1 MVTEDN
7 TSCDHDEDCDTE
19 CSDIG
24 MNDCSDYGDQD
35 YTLTPEKSTFNNSMK
50 ELNDN
55 WTPLKYQLGNKLD
68 SCDPKTKQRIV
79 RKAMQA
85 IDNVLIL

>member
-1 MVTEDN
+1 
-7 TSCDHDEDCDTE
+7 
-19 CSDIG
+19 
-24 MNDCSDYGDQD
+24 
-35 YTLTPEKSTFNNSMK
+35 LTPEKSTFNNSMK

>member
-1 MVTEDN
+1 
-7 TSCDHDEDCDTE
+7 
-19 CSDIG
+19 
-24 MNDCSDYGDQD
+24 
-35 YTLTPEKSTFNNSMK
+35 MK

-55 WTPLKYQLGNKLD
+55 WTPLKYQLGSKLD

-85 IDNVLIL
+85 IDNVLYTIAPGQIEELKIECFEQEDREREEKDCFHVFLQQ